1 MKEVVYSKQNF
12 LLVKVSK
19 GFLII
24 NTKKEFKK
32 GHSHINSYRRGR
44 DAILFAINKTIPRRP
59 SVYFLTT
66 LQRISTDKDYIL
78 ELEIMKRDIKSNNII
93 NKGWQAL
100 ILFWKKNVA

>member
-1 MKEVVYSKQNF
+1 MKEVVYSKRNF
-12 LLVKVSK
+12 LLVKVSN

-59 SVYFLTT
+59 DVYFLTT
-66 LQRISTDKDYIL
+66 LQRISTDKNYII

-93 NKGWQAL
+93 NKGWKP
-100 ILFWKKNVA
+100 LFYFEKNVA